1 MMLGGNMSKNIRGKS
16 PSGESQIQQTLKL
29 SQSEAL
35 IQYKEALDLWSL
47 HYSKH
52 SGIILSTLELA
63 DLNQMV
69 KELEQEHPYIVKQ
82 QGII

>member
-1 MMLGGNMSKNIRGKS
+1 MSKNIRGKS
-16 PSGESQIQQTLKL
+16 PTGESNIQQKFKL
-29 SQSEAL
+29 SQHEAL

-52 SGIILSTLELA
+52 SGIQLSSVELA
-63 DLNQMV
+63 ELNQMIH
-69 KELEQEHPYIVKQ
+69 ELELEHPSVVKQ